1 MVPTIGLVYETM
13 QGISLIAFAGEGVM
27 VGEVEFID
35 VLDQKGV
42 IIFKVYSGLTLSK
55 CGRASIKSSL
65 AKLSLVAQT

>member
-1 MVPTIGLVYETM
+1 MCGGGWYVESRMLWGRDGELYKEVALVM
-13 QGISLIAFAGEGVM
+13 C
-27 VGEVEFID
+27 
-35 VLDQKGV
+35 V